1 MSEEA
6 FCVQM
11 VGQLGR
17 VLELIGWFQAEIVVA
32 ATTSF
37 IPDLRKTRRWGPR
50 MTRSGRDSRR
60 TGFGAGGG
68 PTQEAKLDPEN
79 RRLSELDKTSR

>member
-11 VGQLGR
+11 VGQLGS

-37 IPDLRKTRRWGPR
+37 IPDFVSDIMIYSHFPP
-50 MTRSGRDSRR
+50 
-60 TGFGAGGG
+60 A
-68 PTQEAKLDPEN
+68 EV
-79 RRLSELDKTSR
+79 